1 MANIKISE
9 WQKAFDAGNYDSP
22 DRKTQIDAGWYD
34 WFCRDSSLVN
44 KTKKMGQIIKGIK
57 NGGKV
62 DLEKNYIFFKN
73 NCPLTGP
80 LYDDFR
86 ICDLETSK
94 LLFTIQIDCCW
105 SDCKY
110 TVYGLGQW
118 DKPIFK
124 TNLKKELLTWLN
136 SK

>member
-1 MANIKISE
+1 MAKIKISE
-9 WQKAFDAGNYDSP
+9 WQKAFNTGAYDAPYV
-22 DRKTQIDAGWYD
+22 KTQIEAGWYD
-34 WFCRDSSLVN
+34 WFCRDSSLAN
-44 KTKKMGQIIKGIK
+44 KTKKMGQIIKEIK
-57 NGGKV
+57 DGGKV
-62 DLEKNYIFFKN
+62 DLEKNTIFFKN

-80 LYDDFR
+80 LYDEFR
-86 ICDLETSK
+86 ICDLKTNDA
-94 LLFTIQIDCCW
+94 LFTIQIDCCR

-124 TNLKKELLTWLN
+124 TDSKKDLLSWLN

>member
-1 MANIKISE
+1 MAKIKISE
-9 WQKAFDAGNYDSP
+9 WQKAFNTGTYDAPYV
-22 DRKTQIDAGWYD
+22 KTQIEAGWYD
-34 WFCRDSSLVN
+34 WFCRDSSLAN
-44 KTKKMGQIIKGIK
+44 KTKKMGQIIKEIK
-57 NGGKV
+57 DGGKV
-62 DLEKNYIFFKN
+62 DLEKNTIFFKN

-80 LYDDFR
+80 LYDEFR
-86 ICDLETSK
+86 ICDLETNDA
-94 LLFTIQIDCCW
+94 LFTIQIDCCR

-124 TNLKKELLTWLN
+124 TDSKKELLSWLN